1 VKSGFITLEGI
12 DGCGKSSLT
21 SIISKRLEEAGFRV
35 ELTAEPT
42 GTWLGDA
49 VRRSYTEDVSPYT
62 EAFLFLADRA
72 THTEWIRGRVQA
84 GSLVISDRYSDS
96 TVAYQAA
103 LLHQKLGGKPSE
115 YIQYLMAVSKPVIHK
130 PDLTLL
136 LDVDPEVSLKRLG
149 ERTGLEKFETLENLR
164 LVRQNYLDIARISKH
179 VKVIDASAGIVD
191 VEKSVFVLLGNHFSL
206 EL

>member
-1 VKSGFITLEGI
+1 MKSGFITLEGI

-21 SIISKRLEEAGFRV
+21 CMISKRLGEAGFRV

-72 THTEWIRGRVQA
+72 QHTEWIRERMQEGK
-84 GSLVISDRYSDS
+84 LVISDRYSDS

-103 LLHQKLGGKPSE
+103 HLHQKFGGRPSE
-115 YIQYLMAVSKPVIHK
+115 YIWYLMAVSEPVIQK

-136 LDVDPEVSLKRLG
+136 LDVDPEISLKRLV
-149 ERTGLEKFETLENLR
+149 ERPGLEKFETLGNLR

-179 VKVIDASAGIVD
+179 VKVIDASAGIAD
-191 VEKSVFVLLGNHFSL
+191 VEKSVSALLGKHFGI